1 MGQFFFFALLII
13 TLLAG
18 AFAYFAPK
26 QPPINPV
33 GFVMDQ
39 SGYSSV
45 ETLNRKRTQQLSMK
59 TRNGLMQMRKQM
71 DDMAQAQSKFL
82 DIIKDQQQVLENA
95 SKDAYDVML
104 EAQKASW
111 KNDHDI
117 LRLKE
122 LTSQM
127 QDEQRLLVTNGKG
140 LVALNDQITQGRQQ
154 ISDQIDLAKVNT
166 ETSLSTLQQHYDTL
180 NYQASGLFHKVVRRD
195 QQVRDQMNKTQDQL
209 RDLVNSAANN
219 SALQQQNIKDS
230 IRLML
235 DKEREDMIK
244 LADSEERSRNLLK
257 DAQERQ
263 ADAKERLNDS
273 LQRSKDLIEEER
285 QKAQDQKE
293 MMRQRIED
301 QKQRIQDQQNR

>member
-1 MGQFFFFALLII
+1 MGQFFFFSLLII

-45 ETLNRKRTQQLSMK
+45 ETRNRKHTQQLSMTTK
-59 TRNGLMQMRKQM
+59 NGLMRMRKQI

-104 EAQKASW
+104 EVQKISG

-127 QDEQRLLVTNGKG
+127 QDEQHLLVANGKD

-154 ISDQIDLAKVNT
+154 ISDQIDFAKVNT

-180 NYQASGLFHKVVRRD
+180 NHQASGLFHKVARRD

-209 RDLVNSAANN
+209 RDLVNNAANN
-219 SALQQQNIKDS
+219 SALQQQNVKDH
-230 IRLML
+230 IRTML
-235 DKEREDMIK
+235 DKEHENMLK
-244 LADSEERSRNLLK
+244 LADTEEKNRNLL
-257 DAQERQ
+257 Q
-263 ADAKERLNDS
+263 
-273 LQRSKDLIEEER
+273 EER
-285 QKAQDQKE
+285 QKAQDQQE
-293 MMRQRIED
+293 VMQQRIED
-301 QKQRIQDQQNR
+301 QRQRIQDQKNR

>member
-1 MGQFFFFALLII
+1 MGQFFFFSLLII

-45 ETLNRKRTQQLSMK
+45 ETRNRKHTQQLSMTTK
-59 TRNGLMQMRKQM
+59 NGLMRMRKQI

-104 EAQKASW
+104 EVQKISG

-127 QDEQRLLVTNGKG
+127 QDEQHLLVANGKD

-154 ISDQIDLAKVNT
+154 ISDQIDFAKVNT

-180 NYQASGLFHKVVRRD
+180 NHQASGLFHKVARRD

-209 RDLVNSAANN
+209 RDLVNNAANN
-219 SALQQQNIKDS
+219 SALQQQNVKDH
-230 IRLML
+230 IRIML
-235 DKEREDMIK
+235 DKERENMLK
-244 LADSEERSRNLLK
+244 LADTQEKNRNLL
-257 DAQERQ
+257 Q
-263 ADAKERLNDS
+263 
-273 LQRSKDLIEEER
+273 EER
-285 QKAQDQKE
+285 QKAQDQQE
-293 MMRQRIED
+293 VMQQRMED
-301 QKQRIQDQQNR
+301 QRQRIQDQKNR